1 MRPST
6 IAWCSMSLA
15 ILQLS
20 SIVHCL
26 SVPSET
32 AGSLPDPPPSA
43 SNESVSALGFHWEV
57 IVTCAL
63 DGYPVKK
70 KRIAEG
76 IEYLK
81 NKVSGYPS
89 LGSMQSGRVSCSYKS
104 AISWANLYRDRGL
117 VLNSYSDIA
126 NGAQK
131 ILDKCS
137 PGDKY
142 VTGEAWFY
150 EVDPRQE
157 GGWVVMVEY
166 NRC

>member
-1 MRPST
+1 MLSSQPLST
-6 IAWCSMSLA
+6 FKLQTF
-15 ILQLS
+15 QLS

-26 SVPSET
+26 SVPSVT
-32 AGSLPDPPPSA
+32 AGSLPGPPPSA
-43 SNESVSALGFHWEV
+43 SNESVSALGFHWKV
-57 IVTCAL
+57 KVTCAL

-70 KRIAEG
+70 RRIAEG

-89 LGSMQSGRVSCSYKS
+89 LGSMESGRYH
-104 AISWANLYRDRGL
+104 DRGL

-150 EVDPRQE
+150 EVDPRQK
-157 GGWVVMVEY
+157 GGWVVMVGY